1 MGMRSSGIHLA
12 SLLVAAALGFGL
24 ARWTAP
30 AFPAEEVMR
39 RLDAQEAL
47 LEALARRLDN
57 PAVTSPQPAPR
68 TMVGVDLSGIRDELR
83 QLLREDLRTVAA
95 SPVAEAQPKNR
106 EPAQLTSSPENLAAF
121 QEARRLVDDSL
132 TSQQWGDKQREELRT
147 LRGQLTDRQYFEL
160 VRELVTAFN
169 TRQVQAKTSGL
180 PF

>member
-1 MGMRSSGIHLA
+1 MSMRSSGIHLA

-30 AFPAEEVMR
+30 ALPAEEVMR

-47 LEALARRLDN
+47 LEALASRLDT
-57 PAVTSPQPAPR
+57 PAVTSPQPGPR
-68 TMVGVDLSGIRDELR
+68 SVVGVDLSGIRDELR
-83 QLLREDLRTVAA
+83 QMLREELRTVAA
-95 SPVAEAQPKNR
+95 SPAAEAQPKNR
-106 EPAQLTSSPENLAAF
+106 EPAQPSASPENLAAF

-132 TSQQWGDKQREELRT
+132 ASQHWGDKQREEFRT
-147 LRGQLTDRQYFEL
+147 LRGRLADRQYFGL

-169 TRQVQAKTSGL
+169 NRQVQVKTSGP